1 MAFFISFSPLR
12 MDTVLIA
19 SCAGDILTLDGVAYD
34 FGPLA
39 EGARLPRAA
48 VACDWLASDVER
60 IGGVIHLTLLLPHG
74 PIPWPAPPEAQVVT
88 HPAPLMVS
96 EDGPIPLPSHT
107 PAEEAAQ

>member
-1 MAFFISFSPLR
+1 MAFRLSLSPVRLE
-12 MDTVLIA
+12 TALA
-19 SCAGDILTLDGVAYD
+19 LSCAGDTLTINGVAYD

-60 IGGVIHLTLLLPHG
+60 IGGVIHLTLVLPHG

-88 HPAPLMVS
+88 HPEPIMVS
-96 EDGPIPLPSHT
+96 EDGPIPLPSYT
-107 PAEEAAQ
+107 PAEEAAP